1 MRGFQLDRVLAGTA
15 LALVLT
21 LAGQASAQSN
31 NPAAVEA
38 GVPVPEP
45 ANVPPPTASDL
56 AKEAPTITP
65 AAQGTMFETPRSAA
79 PTTTATTTPAAAP
92 TAAPAPAAP
101 APVATTPAPAA
112 PVATAP
118 AAAPGAASVDPAF
131 ADKLRDILTTRGD
144 RIFSRKGE
152 KAGVEAFYRE
162 RGYAPIWVNNGAP
175 SARATEA
182 IAYLRG
188 VDADGLEPSEYPVP
202 DFKSTDAAAMAEAE
216 LKFTDSVLA
225 FARHAQNGRVHWS
238 RVSQDIF
245 YNQEPVEPAAVLSNI
260 LNSKTAGEALGSYLP
275 QHEQYK
281 ALKAKLAEARHQ
293 KGDHAPARIGA
304 GPVLK
309 TGKTLVEDDRVPLL
323 REKLGLEASKGD
335 ITYDKELEDAVAKFQ
350 KQKNINGKGEL
361 NAATV
366 AALNGPTRERDAD
379 VIIANLERWRWT
391 PHDLGKTRVVVNIPD
406 FTLRLIR
413 NNQLYWN
420 TRIVVGKPNLPT
432 PIMSA
437 SMKFITVNPTWNVPP
452 SIIANEYLP
461 ALRNDPDALRRIG
474 LKIEQNKD
482 GTVRIY
488 QPPGEA
494 NALGR
499 IRFNFPNKFLVYQH
513 DTPDKN
519 LFAHD
524 TRAYSHGC
532 MRVQDPLM
540 YGEKLL
546 SIALPNE
553 NYTAERLRKMFG
565 GSEVNIDFPVH
576 IPVHLTYQTAYVDDA
591 GKLVIR
597 SDVYGRDAALLAIL
611 KGSDRRVADIGIERA
626 PTGSGISR
634 DALRYNVPGGGGE
647 FTNPFAGWFSPR
659 PSQPVSQPVQQRPG
673 DRRGNRVSVRD
684 EPSFIEKLF
693 R

>member
-31 NPAAVEA
+31 NPAAIEA

-45 ANVPPPTASDL
+45 ANVPPPTAADL
-56 AKEAPTITP
+56 AKEAPTVTP
-65 AAQGTMFETPRSAA
+65 AAKGTMFETPRSAA
-79 PTTTATTTPAAAP
+79 PDTTATTTPAAAP
-92 TAAPAPAAP
+92 TTAP
-101 APVATTPAPAA
+101 APVAATPAPAA
-112 PVATAP
+112 PVAAAP
-118 AAAPGAASVDPAF
+118 AAPAGTSVDPVF
-131 ADKLRDILTTRGD
+131 AEKLRDILTSRGD

-152 KAGVEAFYRE
+152 KAAVEAFYRE

-175 SARATEA
+175 SARATET

-216 LKFTDSVLA
+216 LKFTDSVLT

-245 YNQEPVEPAAVLSNI
+245 YNQDPVEPAAVLSGI
-260 LNSKTAGEALGSYLP
+260 LNAKTAGESLGSYLP

-281 ALKAKLAEARHQ
+281 ALKAKLAEARNRT
-293 KGDHAPARIGA
+293 GDHAPARIGA

-309 TGKTLVEDDRVPLL
+309 TGKTLVEDDRVPLI
-323 REKLGLEASKGD
+323 REKLGLEGDKSD
-335 ITYDKELEDAVAKFQ
+335 ITYDKQLEDAVAKFQ

-361 NAATV
+361 TPATI

-379 VIIANLERWRWT
+379 VIIANLERWRWM

-406 FTLRLIR
+406 FSLRLIR
-413 NNQLYWN
+413 NNQPYWN

-432 PIMSA
+432 PLMSA

-474 LKIEQNKD
+474 LKMEQNKD
-482 GTVRIY
+482 GTVRIF
-488 QPPGEA
+488 QPPGEG

-519 LFAHD
+519 LFAHE

-565 GSEVNIDFPVH
+565 GSEVNIDFPTH
-576 IPVHLTYQTAYVDDA
+576 IPVHLTYQTAFVDDA

-597 SDVYGRDAALLAIL
+597 ADVYGRDAALLSIL
-611 KGSDRRVADIGIERA
+611 KGNDRRIADIGIERS
-626 PTGSGISR
+626 PTGSGITR
-634 DALRYNVPGGGGE
+634 DALRYNVPGSGGD
-647 FTNPFAGWFSPR
+647 FTNPFAGWFAPR
-659 PSQPVSQPVQQRPG
+659 PSQPVAQPPQQRPG
-673 DRRGNRVSVRD
+673 DRRGNRVSVRE